1 MQHPL
6 MNLFNTTLP
15 QNMGTHNQKY
25 RTVHKSA
32 ETIQGR
38 KLIKGGNYS
47 RADTIRINTV
57 SIHGSGLKSSLYIS
71 LIIGYFERMEIIVSH
86 NLKIQTGP
94 EKYLGPIMTLLPN
107 A

>member
-15 QNMGTHNQKY
+15 QNMETHNQKY
-25 RTVHKSA
+25 RTVHKSE

-47 RADTIRINTV
+47 RADTIRRNTV
-57 SIHGSGLKSSLYIS
+57 SIHGSVLKSSLYIS
-71 LIIGYFERMEIIVSH
+71 LIPGYFERMEIIVSH